1 METKNKINYTKVL
14 LVILFM
20 LVIVLNVVM
29 YRKGFYKANV
39 ESIMYKEDNS
49 INYKVYLKKNNFFDV
64 PYLEEDKTYITSL
77 IDYIKVNYNYNIQ
90 FNKVVSGNYK
100 YYILATVEA
109 NKPNNEVGNYWT
121 KNYKLSDEKKIK
133 IDKSTE
139 YSINQ
144 EIKIDYNKYNK
155 ALNEFKSTLG
165 IASTGILKVRLVVES
180 DLDSNGLDVPVT
192 SNLILKMPLS
202 EKTIEASIDLDAKN
216 NVKEITKVVETKE
229 EKRSKLLVLGISFIV
244 ELVILAVLTIINRRN
259 RRANMFENTVN
270 KYLNTYDSI
279 IVNIDKFPT
288 LSDYNVIEVSSF
300 EELLDAHSEVRMPI
314 NYFRDDIRSYFIL
327 LSDNTA
333 WRYVMKR
340 YKMERK

>member
-14 LVILFM
+14 LFILFV

-49 INYKVYLKKNNFFDV
+49 INYKVYLKKNNFFDT

-77 IDYIKVNYNYNIQ
+77 VDYIKVNYNYKIQ
-90 FNKVVSGNYK
+90 FNKVVSGSYR

-121 KNYKLSDEKKIK
+121 KNYKLSDEKKIN

-165 IASTGILKVRLVVES
+165 IASTGVLKVRLVVES
-180 DLDSNGLDVPVT
+180 DLDSNGLTVPVM

-244 ELVILAVLTIINRRN
+244 ELVILILLTIINRRN
-259 RRANMFENTVN
+259 RRANLFENTVN
-270 KYLNTYDSI
+270 KYLSTYDSI

-288 LSDYNVIEVSSF
+288 LTNYNVIEVSSF

-314 NYFRDDIRSYFIL
+314 NFYKYNKRTCYFIL
-327 LSDNTA
+327 MNDNTI
-333 WRYVMKR
+333 WKYTIK
-340 YKMERK
+340 KSDFD

>member
-192 SNLILKMPLS
+192 SNLILKMPL
-202 EKTIEASIDLDAKN
+202 ILM
-216 NVKEITKVVETKE
+216 V
-229 EKRSKLLVLGISFIV
+229 F
-244 ELVILAVLTIINRRN
+244 VIL
-259 RRANMFENTVN
+259 
-270 KYLNTYDSI
+270 
-279 IVNIDKFPT
+279 
-288 LSDYNVIEVSSF
+288 
-300 EELLDAHSEVRMPI
+300 
-314 NYFRDDIRSYFIL
+314 
-327 LSDNTA
+327 
-333 WRYVMKR
+333 
-340 YKMERK
+340 

>member
-314 NYFRDDIRSYFIL
+314 NFYKYNKRTCYFIL
-327 LSDNTA
+327 MSDKTI
-333 WRYVMKR
+333 WK
-340 YKMERK
+340 KKKKKSDFD

>member
-314 NYFRDDIRSYFIL
+314 NFYKYNKRTCYFIL
-327 LSDNTA
+327 MSDKTI
-333 WRYVMKR
+333 WKYTIK
-340 YKMERK
+340 KSDFD